1 MIPFLDLRAQYRSI
15 QAEIQA
21 AVESVLTSG
30 QFVLGDEVARFE
42 EEFAGHCQARYG
54 AGVNSGTSALHL
66 ALLAAGIGP
75 GDEVITTPFTFVA
88 TVAAIRYAGARPV
101 FVDIEPETYT
111 LDVAQIESRI
121 TARTRAILPVHLFG
135 QPADMD
141 PIMEIAR
148 RRGLRVIEDAA
159 QAHGAEYRGRRVGS
173 IGDMGCF
180 SFYPSKNLGA
190 YGEAGMVVTSDPD
203 CAALISRLRN
213 WGEDG
218 KYNHVLK
225 AYNYRMEAMQGAILR
240 VKLRHL
246 EAWTETR
253 RARAALYSR
262 LLAGVGIDAEG
273 NARRAPRLPR
283 VHDSLPRRDMLRAA
297 LSEKGIQTG
306 IVYPVPIHLMKAHA
320 DLGYKPGDFPEA
332 ERAAGEVLALPIY
345 AELSEA
351 QVRTVVDAVT
361 FGCDDVHDALGGVA
375 VPLLGNRRRPRPAR

>member
-1 MIPFLDLRAQYRSI
+1 MIPFLDLKAQYRSI
-15 QAEIQA
+15 QAEIHA

-42 EEFAGHCQARYG
+42 EEFAGYCQARYG
-54 AGVNSGTSALHL
+54 VGVNSGTSALHL

-88 TVAAIRYAGARPV
+88 TVAAIRYTGARPI
-101 FVDIEPETYT
+101 FVDIDPESYT
-111 LDVAQIESRI
+111 LDVAQIDSRI
-121 TARTRAILPVHLFG
+121 TARTRAIVPVHLFG
-135 QPADMD
+135 QPADME

-148 RRGLRVIEDAA
+148 RNGLRMIEDAA
-159 QAHGAEYRGRRVGS
+159 QAHGAAYRGRRVGS

-190 YGEAGMVVTSDPD
+190 YGEAGMVVTGDPD
-203 CAALISRLRN
+203 CAALISKLRN

-218 KYNHVLK
+218 KYNHVLR

-262 LLAGVGIDAEG
+262 LLAGVVSTPKEMPGVRHVYHVYTI
-273 NARRAPRLPR
+273 R
-283 VHDSLPRRDMLRAA
+283 SPRRDSLRAA

-351 QVRTVVDAVT
+351 QVRTVADAVT
-361 FGCDDVHDALGGVA
+361 CGS
-375 VPLLGNRRRPRPAR
+375 R